1 MRGASHAAPPTPPM
15 SIRPFVFC
23 TLLASLVAC
32 EEAFAPDSSG
42 SSTFVFDYTGLG
54 EEPADVFVAEG
65 EFPGGG
71 IEPQGGNWAF
81 AARRG
86 MQDQRM
92 VVTAARGR
100 SDGRFDSMTL
110 ELPADARRGQ
120 TLQFRE
126 LCDGQSDCAKMWVNF
141 GVASGTA
148 RTVCWVVSGEAR
160 VATLTTRRVAGSFS
174 GTANCTGAYNGQTL
188 IQRGAFDVAVIEAP
202 N

>member
-1 MRGASHAAPPTPPM
+1 M
-15 SIRPFVFC
+15 SIRPLVV
-23 TLLASLVAC
+23 LAMLASLCAC

-42 SSTFVFDYTGLG
+42 PSSFVFDYTDLG
-54 EEPADVFVAEG
+54 EEPADAFVAEG

-86 MQDQRM
+86 QQDQRL
-92 VVTAARGR
+92 VVTAARAR

-126 LCDGQSDCAKMWVNF
+126 LCDGQPDCAKMGANF
-141 GVASGTA
+141 GVTAGSA
-148 RTVCWVVSGEAR
+148 RTICRVVSGQAR
-160 VATLTTRRVAGSFS
+160 VAALTARRVAGSFS
-174 GTANCTGAYNGQTL
+174 GTAACTGAYNGQTL
-188 IQRGAFDVAVIEAP
+188 IQRGAFDVAVIDPTTE
-202 N
+202 